1 MTDNDVY
8 LIYSEQF
15 RTIDDRLDDLVKQA
29 VNFTQSNQITAA
41 WKQANLNY
49 LQARNKLFANRGGD
63 IEASIQAFARGQEA
77 IRALLEDLAKGSAT
91 IDRVAGVISEAVAIG
106 TKLEQLGSSIASGGE
121 TPPRRSTGK
130 ASPSRE

>member
-77 IRALLEDLAKGSAT
+77 IMALLEDLAKGSAT
-91 IDRVAGVISEAVAIG
+91 IDRVAGVISESVAIG

-121 TPPRRSTGK
+121 TLPRRSTGK
-130 ASPSRE
+130 ASRE

>member
-29 VNFTQSNQITAA
+29 VSFAQSNQITSA
-41 WKQANLNY
+41 WKPANLNY

-77 IRALLEDLAKGSAT
+77 IIALLEDLAKGSVT
-91 IDRVAGVISEAVAIG
+91 IDKVAGVIAEGVAIG
-106 TKLEQLGSSIASGGE
+106 TKLEQLV
-121 TPPRRSTGK
+121 
-130 ASPSRE
+130 